1 MPANEPSDIEID
13 IAVAQKQLAKLAEEQ
28 RRIQDKIQVELRTQ
42 NLIAFFAAL
51 KQPAGPGI
59 DHEEL
64 EALEQEIRSRLT
76 P

>member
-28 RRIQDKIQVELRTQ
+28 RRIQDNIQVELRTQ

-51 KQPAGPGI
+51 KQPSGPGI
-59 DHEEL
+59 DHKEL